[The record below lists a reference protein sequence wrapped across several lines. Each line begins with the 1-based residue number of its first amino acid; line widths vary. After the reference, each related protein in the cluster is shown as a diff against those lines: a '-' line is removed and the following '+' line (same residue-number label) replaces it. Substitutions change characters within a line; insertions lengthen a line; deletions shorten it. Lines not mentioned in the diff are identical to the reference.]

1 MWEGP
6 SHVVT
11 RFLHG
16 IVRPPGFAYFGHPF
30 RGRCAARAVDADADA
45 EQAVKD
51 VAPVLVELD
60 GFRSAV
66 SALSSLP
73 YRLRGAP

>member
-16 IVRPPGFAYFGHPF
+16 IVRSPAFAYFGHPF
-30 RGRCAARAVDADADA
+30 GDGCAARAVDAGAGA
-45 EQAVKD
+45 EQDVTD
-51 VAPVLVELD
+51 VALVAAELD

-66 SALSSLP
+66 SALSSLL